1 MTLVEVYNP
10 SNVQLIETL
19 SKGPSSFGALAKFK
33 KIFDYIALHEI
44 WLKLSRENILFN
56 TRALR
61 VSKKKILI
69 QKEFKPIM
77 KCSKAKMISLQ

>member
-19 SKGPSSFGALAKFK
+19 SKGPSLFGALAKFK

-56 TRALR
+56 TR
-61 VSKKKILI
+61 VSKK
-69 QKEFKPIM
+69 EFSFKRNSNP
-77 KCSKAKMISLQ
+77 L

>member
-61 VSKKKILI
+61 VSKKKFS
-69 QKEFKPIM
+69 FKRNSNP
-77 KCSKAKMISLQ
+77 L